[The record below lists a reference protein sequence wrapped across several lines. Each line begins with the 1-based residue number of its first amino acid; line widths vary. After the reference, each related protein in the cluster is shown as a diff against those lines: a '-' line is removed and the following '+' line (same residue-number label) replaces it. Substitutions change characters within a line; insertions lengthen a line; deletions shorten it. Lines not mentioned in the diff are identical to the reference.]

1 MSISNGFPETI
12 KLATKTSSGMMS
24 SSDKI
29 KLDSIDV
36 KELKEALEY
45 IRKLKEESK

>member
-1 MSISNGFPETI
+1 MSISNGFPEKI

-45 IRKLKEESK
+45 IRKMREEGK